1 MHLFMLKEI
10 FTDPV
15 KESLEFNEAP
25 IVLSLLVG
33 FLIFAFLFFGYK
45 SFDKRIMV
53 QIDKSG
59 IWSRK
64 FKLIEWSNIWYLY
77 LKELKGKHGGLFLY
91 VKIHSP
97 EKELKITLSHLD
109 KSEEQIIEALKL
121 FSRNHNI
128 QFLEKEIINNN
139 FV

>member
-1 MHLFMLKEI
+1 MFDSIELIARTKRKLFIICFI
-10 FTDPV
+10 FSSIPLIGLTYSFFKDPV

-77 LKELKGKHGGLFLY
+77 LK
-91 VKIHSP
+91 
-97 EKELKITLSHLD
+97 
-109 KSEEQIIEALKL
+109 
-121 FSRNHNI
+121 
-128 QFLEKEIINNN
+128 
-139 FV
+139 